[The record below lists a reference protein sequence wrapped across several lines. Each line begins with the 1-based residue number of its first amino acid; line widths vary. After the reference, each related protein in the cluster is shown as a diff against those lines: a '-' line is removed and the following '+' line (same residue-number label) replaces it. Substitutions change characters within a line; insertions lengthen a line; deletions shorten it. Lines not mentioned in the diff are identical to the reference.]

1 MSSKDFQV
9 VKRMRRIQLNPQTS
23 GGEDVKSSTKVK
35 KIGSTR
41 TGSKEKFVA
50 TSGTSAT
57 VSGRELNRDALTIV
71 RDRNQLPA
79 RDSSKNSGGNQISK
93 ESRTV
98 QRFGFGASGSGNQNN
113 RTGGYSGMDQQI
125 SSKKKLSIIN
135 YRNVIKRFSSR

>member
-98 QRFGFGASGSGNQNN
+98 QRFGFGASGSGNQNS
-113 RTGGYSGMDQQI
+113 RMGGYSSFSFSFDSI
-125 SSKKKLSIIN
+125 DVTNSSSVLVSN
-135 YRNVIKRFSSR
+135 MSFG